1 MRRATVALSTF
12 RPLAAV
18 VSWPVRAT
26 ARKNFKSS
34 QRMARVF
41 CYACVLATMLSL
53 SLHKCKMK
61 MTKWRFRRTEE
72 YTTHR
77 VENRGG
83 VATPEIV
90 RAHVCPV
97 TNAHLA
103 CSLMLEKKK
112 LNHKEQKQY

>member
-41 CYACVLATMLSL
+41 CYACVLATMLAV

-61 MTKWRFRRTEE
+61 MTKWRFRRTKE
-72 YTTHR
+72 YPTHR

-83 VATPEIV
+83 VATTREEAICKNG
-90 RAHVCPV
+90 RASGRENVV
-97 TNAHLA
+97 WY
-103 CSLMLEKKK
+103 M
-112 LNHKEQKQY
+112 